1 MTNQNPDQFALVTE
15 AFTRQSSNYD
25 QYEEGNHI
33 LKWMRQQVRN
43 HALEFLKP
51 GDKILELNSGT
62 GIDAEFFAEKGFRIH
77 CTDLSDGMV
86 DQMNKKFSSEKYSDK
101 VTIQQ
106 CSFIEL
112 DKVGDKKFDFIFS
125 NFGGLNCIPDLN
137 EVTKIFPSLLN
148 NKGKVCLVIMP
159 PVCPWEI
166 VQCVRGKFKFAFRRL
181 NKNGTL
187 ANIEGIIFTTF
198 YFTPGDVM
206 KALGKNFK
214 LQKLEGLAVFTP
226 IPQMTNFSKKFPR
239 LIKALNKLDEKFAG
253 LFPLNR
259 IGDHFIL
266 TAKYIQS
273 QTPG

>member
-1 MTNQNPDQFALVTE
+1 MTVQKSDQFALVAE

-62 GIDAEFFAEKGFRIH
+62 GIDAEFFAEKGFTIH
-77 CTDLSDGMV
+77 CTDLTSGMIN
-86 DQMNKKFSSEKYSDK
+86 QMQNKFSNKNLSDK
-101 VTIQQ
+101 ITLQQ
-106 CSFIEL
+106 CSYTEL
-112 DKVGDKKFDFIFS
+112 DKIGDRKFDMIFS

-137 EVTKIFPSLLN
+137 EVTKFFPSLLN

-159 PVCPWEI
+159 PLCPWELI
-166 VQCVRGKFKFAFRRL
+166 QSLRGKFKFAVRRL

-198 YFTPGDVM
+198 YFTPGEVM

-226 IPQMTNFSKKFPR
+226 NPQMTNFSNKFPR

-273 QTPG
+273 QTHS

>member
-1 MTNQNPDQFALVTE
+1 MTVQKSDQFALVAE

-43 HALEFLKP
+43 HAVGFLKP

-62 GIDAEFFAEKGFRIH
+62 GIDAEFFAEKGFTIH

-86 DQMNKKFSSEKYSDK
+86 EQMKSKFSSGKFSDK
-101 VTIQQ
+101 ITIQK
-106 CSFIEL
+106 CSFTEL
-112 DKVGDKKFDFIFS
+112 NKIGDKKFDFIFS

-137 EVTKIFPSLLN
+137 EVTKFFPSLLN

-159 PVCPWEI
+159 PLCPWELI
-166 VQCVRGKFKFAFRRL
+166 QSLRGKFKFAVRRL

-198 YFTPGDVM
+198 YFTPGEVM

-226 IPQMTNFSKKFPR
+226 NPQMTNFSKKFPR

-253 LFPLNR
+253 SFPLNR

>member
-1 MTNQNPDQFALVTE
+1 MTVQKSDQFALVAE

-62 GIDAEFFAEKGFRIH
+62 GIDAEFFAEKGFTIH
-77 CTDLSDGMV
+77 CTDLTSGMIN
-86 DQMNKKFSSEKYSDK
+86 QMQNKFSNKNLSDK
-101 VTIQQ
+101 ITLQQ
-106 CSFIEL
+106 CSYTEL
-112 DKVGDKKFDFIFS
+112 DKIGDRKFDMIFS

-137 EVTKIFPSLLN
+137 EVTKFFPSLLN
-148 NKGKVCLVIMP
+148 NKGEVCLVIMP
-159 PVCPWEI
+159 PLCPWELI
-166 VQCVRGKFKFAFRRL
+166 QSLRGKFKFAVRRL

-198 YFTPGDVM
+198 YFTPGEVM

-226 IPQMTNFSKKFPR
+226 NPQMTNFSKKFPR

>member
-1 MTNQNPDQFALVTE
+1 MTVQKSDQFALVAE

-43 HALEFLKP
+43 HALEFLKL

-62 GIDAEFFAEKGFRIH
+62 GIDAEFFAEKGFTIH
-77 CTDLSDGMV
+77 CTDLTSGMIN
-86 DQMNKKFSSEKYSDK
+86 QMQNKFSQKKLSDK
-101 VTIQQ
+101 ITVQQ
-106 CSFIEL
+106 CSFTEL
-112 DKVGDKKFDFIFS
+112 NKIGDKKFDFIFS

-137 EVTKIFPSLLN
+137 EVTKFFPSLLN

-181 NKNGTL
+181 KRNGTL
-187 ANIEGIIFTTF
+187 AFIEGVRFTTF

-226 IPQMTNFSKKFPR
+226 NPQMTNFSKKFPR

-273 QTPG
+273 QTHS